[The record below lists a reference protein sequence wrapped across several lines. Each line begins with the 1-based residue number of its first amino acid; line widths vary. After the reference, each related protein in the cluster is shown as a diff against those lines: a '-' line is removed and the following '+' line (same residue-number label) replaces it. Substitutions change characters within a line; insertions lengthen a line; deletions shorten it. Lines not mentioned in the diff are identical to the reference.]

1 MRSTEM
7 RGGHVAGGSASA
19 EGSRLGL
26 IGGGAAPGQHCR
38 VSPPTPGMRLDSG
51 RSRTDCALRDPLGPA
66 LGIQPHGSKQTR
78 GFCGPGEKTG
88 SKARS
93 SHISVSPSLQG
104 SPVAS
109 KPDAPLLVGR
119 SVIPG
124 PLSRDSLPS
133 VGGRP
138 LASVRLRCFQI
149 CQKPSFT
156 DHLSGTHP
164 LCKAKRAFPKEPGK
178 GAPCARGNWRSK
190 RGSSSLGVLSRSWKR
205 VFSFPHIPGLVCYAA
220 VVYFQSTLEFDRL
233 SGRPA
238 SQLKPLA
245 VWSMIQRVTVSPGNS
260 RKEQPS
266 ASGQTGRILDLK
278 TGTVKKE
285 GQQSS
290 MRMCMGS
297 RRSFICRMRCGNA
310 PLDHLPLN
318 RITTMR
324 KRFRNGL
331 GPVKEGEAQYAV
343 VHCTGYIKAWPPAGM
358 TIPEED
364 AEVGQGSKYCL
375 VAIGRLQ
382 VTSSPVCMDMS
393 GMSVPTEFLSRHN
406 SDGIITF
413 VDPRCI
419 SVIGY
424 QPQDLLGKDILEFC
438 HSEDQ
443 SHLRE
448 SFQQVVKLKGQVLSV
463 MYRLRT
469 KNREWMLIRT
479 SSFTFQNPYS
489 DEIEYVI
496 CTNTNVKQLQQQQAE
511 LEVHQRDGLS
521 SYDLSQVPVPNLPA
535 GVHEAGK
542 SVEKADTIFSQERD
556 PRFTEMFAGISA
568 SEKKMMSS
576 ASAAGTQ
583 QIYSQGSPFPPGHS
597 GKAFSS
603 SVVHVPGVNDIQSSS
618 STGQNM
624 SQISRQ
630 LNQSQVAWTGSRPP
644 FPGQPIPS
652 QSGKTQ
658 SSPFGIGT
666 SHTYPAD
673 PSSYSPLSSPATS
686 SPSGNAYSSLANRTP
701 GFAESGQSSGQFPG
715 RPSEVWSQWQNQHHG
730 PQSAEQ
736 HSHQPSGQAEV
747 FQVNR
752 ASAARS

>member
-1 MRSTEM
+1 RENHSEIERRRRNKMTQYITELSDMVPTCSALARKPDKLTILRMAVSHMKSM
-7 RGGHVAGGSASA
+7 RGTGNKSTD
-19 EGSRLGL
+19 
-26 IGGGAAPGQHCR
+26 GAY
-38 VSPPTPGMRLDSG
+38 
-51 RSRTDCALRDPLGPA
+51 
-66 LGIQPHGSKQTR
+66 
-78 GFCGPGEKTG
+78 
-88 SKARS
+88 
-93 SHISVSPSLQG
+93 
-104 SPVAS
+104 
-109 KPDAPLLVGR
+109 
-119 SVIPG
+119 
-124 PLSRDSLPS
+124 
-133 VGGRP
+133 
-138 LASVRLRCFQI
+138 
-149 CQKPSFT
+149 KPSFLT
-156 DHLSGTHP
+156 EQELKHLILEAADGFLFVVAAETGRVIYVSDSVTP
-164 LCKAKRAFPKEPGK
+164 
-178 GAPCARGNWRSK
+178 
-190 RGSSSLGVLSRSWKR
+190 VLNQPQSEW
-205 VFSFPHIPGLVCYAA
+205 FG
-220 VVYFQSTLEFDRL
+220 STLYEQVHPDDVEKLRE
-233 SGRPA
+233 
-238 SQLKPLA
+238 QLCTSENSMTGAVHALIQLEQLA
-245 VWSMIQRVTVSPGNS
+245 VPGVQAA
-260 RKEQPS
+260 EL
-266 ASGQTGRILDLK
+266 TGRILDLK

-324 KRFRNGL
+324 KRYRNGL

-364 AEVGQGSKYCL
+364 TDVGQGSKYCL

-382 VTSSPVCMDMS
+382 VTSSPVCMDMN

-438 HSEDQ
+438 HPEDQ

-463 MYRLRT
+463 MYRFRT

-489 DEIEYVI
+489 DEIEYII
-496 CTNTNVKQLQQQQAE
+496 CTNTNVKYVLFMDFLIIFFVTLVVSSRICRQLQQQQAE

-521 SYDLSQVPVPNLPA
+521 SYDLSQVPVPNIPA
-535 GVHEAGK
+535 NVHEGGK
-542 SVEKADTIFSQERD
+542 PVEKPDAIFSQEQN
-556 PRFTEMFAGISA
+556 PRFAEMFAGITA
-568 SEKKMMSS
+568 SDKKMMAS
-576 ASAAGTQ
+576 ASPAGNQ
-583 QIYSQGSPFPPGHS
+583 QLYSQGSPFQPGHS

-618 STGQNM
+618 STGQNLT
-624 SQISRQ
+624 QISRQ
-630 LNQSQVAWTGSRPP
+630 LNQSQVTWTGSRPP
-644 FPGQPIPS
+644 FPGQQIPS

-686 SPSGNAYSSLANRTP
+686 SPSGNAYSSLANRGA
-701 GFAESGQSSGQFPG
+701 GFGTVCVNLNLSAESGQSSGQFQG
-715 RPSEVWSQWQNQHHG
+715 RPSEVWSQWQSQHHNQ
-730 PQSAEQ
+730 QSSDQ
-736 HSHQPSGQAEV
+736 HSHQQPSQTEV
-747 FQVNR
+747 FQDMLPMPGDPTQGTGNYNIEDF
-752 ASAARS
+752 ADLGMFPPFSE

>member
-1 MRSTEM
+1 MATPAAVNPPEMASDIPGSVALPVAPMATGQVRMAGSMPARGGKRRSGMDFDDEDGEGPSKFSRYDDDQISGDKETFARENHSEIERRRRNKMTQYITELSDMVPTCSALARKPDKLTILRMAVSHMKSM
-7 RGGHVAGGSASA
+7 RGTGNKSTD
-19 EGSRLGL
+19 
-26 IGGGAAPGQHCR
+26 GAY
-38 VSPPTPGMRLDSG
+38 
-51 RSRTDCALRDPLGPA
+51 
-66 LGIQPHGSKQTR
+66 
-78 GFCGPGEKTG
+78 
-88 SKARS
+88 
-93 SHISVSPSLQG
+93 
-104 SPVAS
+104 
-109 KPDAPLLVGR
+109 
-119 SVIPG
+119 
-124 PLSRDSLPS
+124 
-133 VGGRP
+133 
-138 LASVRLRCFQI
+138 
-149 CQKPSFT
+149 KPSFLT
-156 DHLSGTHP
+156 EQELKHLILEAADGFLFVVAAETGRVIYVSDSVTP
-164 LCKAKRAFPKEPGK
+164 
-178 GAPCARGNWRSK
+178 
-190 RGSSSLGVLSRSWKR
+190 VLNQPQSEW
-205 VFSFPHIPGLVCYAA
+205 FG
-220 VVYFQSTLEFDRL
+220 STLYEQVHPDDVEKLRE
-233 SGRPA
+233 
-238 SQLKPLA
+238 QLCTSEN
-245 VWSMIQRVTVSPGNS
+245 SM
-260 RKEQPS
+260 
-266 ASGQTGRILDLK
+266 TGRILDLK

-324 KRFRNGL
+324 KRYRNGL
-331 GPVKEGEAQYAV
+331 GPVKEGEAQYSV

-364 AEVGQGSKYCL
+364 ADVGQGSKYCL

-382 VTSSPVCMDMS
+382 VTSSPVCMDMN

-438 HSEDQ
+438 HPEDQ

-463 MYRLRT
+463 MYRFRT

-489 DEIEYVI
+489 DEIEYII

-511 LEVHQRDGLS
+511 LEVHQRDGLA
-521 SYDLSQVPVPNLPA
+521 SYDLSQVPVPNIPTN
-535 GVHEAGK
+535 VHEGGK
-542 SVEKADTIFSQERD
+542 PVEKPDTIFSQEQN
-556 PRFTEMFAGISA
+556 PRFAEMFAGITTSD
-568 SEKKMMSS
+568 KKMMAS
-576 ASAAGTQ
+576 ASPAGNQ
-583 QIYSQGSPFPPGHS
+583 QLYSQGSPFQPGHS

-618 STGQNM
+618 STGQNLT
-624 SQISRQ
+624 QISRQ

-644 FPGQPIPS
+644 FPGQQIPS

-686 SPSGNAYSSLANRTP
+686 SPSGNAYSSLANRGA
-701 GFAESGQSSGQFPG
+701 GFAESGQSSGQFQG
-715 RPSEVWSQWQNQHHG
+715 RPSEVWSQWQSQHHNQ
-730 PQSAEQ
+730 QSSDQ
-736 HSHQPSGQAEV
+736 HSHQQPSQTEV
-747 FQVNR
+747 FQDMLPMPGDPTQGTGNYNIEDF
-752 ASAARS
+752 ADLGMFPPFSE

>member
-1 MRSTEM
+1 MASDIPGSVTLPVAPMAATGQVRM
-7 RGGHVAGGSASA
+7 AGAMPARGGKRRSGMDFDDEDGEGPSKFSRENHSEIERRRRNKMTQYITELSDMVPTCSA
-19 EGSRLGL
+19 L
-26 IGGGAAPGQHCR
+26 
-38 VSPPTPGMRLDSG
+38 
-51 RSRTDCALRDPLGPA
+51 
-66 LGIQPHGSKQTR
+66 
-78 GFCGPGEKTG
+78 
-88 SKARS
+88 AR
-93 SHISVSPSLQG
+93 
-104 SPVAS
+104 
-109 KPDAPLLVGR
+109 KPDKLTILRMAVSHMTFLPHRAELKHLILEAADGFLFVVAAETGR
-119 SVIPG
+119 VIYVSDSVTP
-124 PLSRDSLPS
+124 
-133 VGGRP
+133 
-138 LASVRLRCFQI
+138 
-149 CQKPSFT
+149 
-156 DHLSGTHP
+156 
-164 LCKAKRAFPKEPGK
+164 
-178 GAPCARGNWRSK
+178 
-190 RGSSSLGVLSRSWKR
+190 VLNQPQSEW
-205 VFSFPHIPGLVCYAA
+205 FG
-220 VVYFQSTLEFDRL
+220 STLYEQVHPDDVEKLRE
-233 SGRPA
+233 
-238 SQLKPLA
+238 QLCTSEN
-245 VWSMIQRVTVSPGNS
+245 SM
-260 RKEQPS
+260 
-266 ASGQTGRILDLK
+266 TGRILDLK

-364 AEVGQGSKYCL
+364 ADVGQGSKYCL

-382 VTSSPVCMDMS
+382 VTSSPVCMDMN

-438 HSEDQ
+438 HPEDQ

-463 MYRLRT
+463 MYRFRT

-489 DEIEYVI
+489 DEIEYII

-542 SVEKADTIFSQERD
+542 SVEKADAIFSQERD
-556 PRFTEMFAGISA
+556 PRFAEMFAGISA

-583 QIYSQGSPFPPGHS
+583 QIYSQGSPFPSGHS

-644 FPGQPIPS
+644 FPGQLKVDKVAGSSKGGPRKS
-652 QSGKTQ
+652 GRSGKASTTASRAV
-658 SSPFGIGT
+658 SSTP
-666 SHTYPAD
+666 
-673 PSSYSPLSSPATS
+673 TS
-686 SPSGNAYSSLANRTP
+686 SPVRLKCSRTCCPCREIQPRGLATITSKTLPTWACFRRFLSSC
-701 GFAESGQSSGQFPG
+701 GQSEAPAVQCHPYCDANTRVNEAHPRPACPAAGPPTRSHLPRCVSPG
-715 RPSEVWSQWQNQHHG
+715 ASSPH
-730 PQSAEQ
+730 PPL
-736 HSHQPSGQAEV
+736 QPRLLGH
-747 FQVNR
+747 
-752 ASAARS
+752 